1 MWCSSFLYFLLYF
14 AGYEFMNMDGE
25 ASNELTIPMDFPL
38 LFFGL
43 WFVHVCAHL
52 AQRLDTVYIG
62 KNGPS
67 KVANA
72 QPQLGSLGMVKQIK
86 NQGSGSYTPD

>member
-1 MWCSSFLYFLLYF
+1 
-14 AGYEFMNMDGE
+14 MNMDGE